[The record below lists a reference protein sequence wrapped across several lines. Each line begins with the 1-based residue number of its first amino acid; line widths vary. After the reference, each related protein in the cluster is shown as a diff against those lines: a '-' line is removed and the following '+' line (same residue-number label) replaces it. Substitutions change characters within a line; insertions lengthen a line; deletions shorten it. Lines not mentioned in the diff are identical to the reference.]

1 MTNKMSVCS
10 IKYTYTRY
18 AGVDIEKYTRGIFEY
33 AKEAFRELQP
43 QMSEPGYETDTP
55 DYLDILLFKKDGSN
69 FCKTDIER
77 RAVNIPRGYQLE
89 GLVVEIHITN
99 CDGTRHKK
107 IHRMDG
113 PDSDRILRQAHARS
127 IRNKEQVEQSKICGC
142 FSCCRIFP
150 PSEITD
156 YIPDEPPTAECPYC
170 HIDSV
175 IGDASGF
182 PITKEFLKKMKKRWF

>member
-43 QMSEPGYETDTP
+43 QMSEPGYGTDTP
-55 DYLDILLFKKDGSN
+55 DNLDILL
-69 FCKTDIER
+69 
-77 RAVNIPRGYQLE
+77 
-89 GLVVEIHITN
+89 HITN

-107 IHRMDG
+107 IHKMDG

-127 IRNKEQVEQSKICGC
+127 IRNKEQLEQSKICGC

>member
-1 MTNKMSVCS
+1 MSVCS

-18 AGVDIEKYTRGIFEY
+18 AGVDIDKYTRGIFEY
-33 AKEAFRELQP
+33 AKKAFRELQP
-43 QMSEPGYETDTP
+43 QMSEPGYGTDMP

-77 RAVNIPRGYQLE
+77 RAVNIPRDYQLE

-113 PDSDRILRQAHARS
+113 PDSDRILPSPRS
-127 IRNKEQVEQSKICGC
+127 QHQEQG
-142 FSCCRIFP
+142 
-150 PSEITD
+150 
-156 YIPDEPPTAECPYC
+156 
-170 HIDSV
+170 
-175 IGDASGF
+175 ASGAIKDLRLLQLLQDF
-182 PITKEFLKKMKKRWF
+182 SAVRNNGLHPRRTAYCRMSLLPYRLSNRRCLRLPHHQRIPKENEEEVVLKR

>member
-1 MTNKMSVCS
+1 MLEWILRNTLGESSNMRRKRSGSCS
-10 IKYTYTRY
+10 HKCRNRATEQIRRIIWISCSLKKTVATS
-18 AGVDIEKYTRGIFEY
+18 
-33 AKEAFRELQP
+33 AKR
-43 QMSEPGYETDTP
+43 
-55 DYLDILLFKKDGSN
+55 
-69 FCKTDIER
+69 KTEIER
-77 RAVNIPRGYQLE
+77 RAINIPRGYQLE

-107 IHRMDG
+107 IHKMDG
-113 PDSDRILRQAHARS
+113 PDSDRILRKAHARS
-127 IRNKEQVEQSKICGC
+127 IRNKEQVEQSEICGC

-150 PSEITD
+150 PSEITA